1 MAVAVLLLRAFH
13 SQKPDQQ
20 PELRNGQQAERTPSQ
35 CRGTLTIMGKNGG
48 RGIHNRGFAK
58 KETASYGFDGVVST
72 TLPEVERISKRKS
85 GILNLEGSYPSQLL
99 IPSSLFDITWL
110 YRVHEFFLRF
120 QPNDARQDGRGA
132 EPAGRLCLDGLL
144 PSAAWSHQ
152 RSISRTHRIAS
163 RKH

>member
-58 KETASYGFDGVVST
+58 KETAPYGFDGVVST

-99 IPSSLFDITWL
+99 IPSSLFDIT
-110 YRVHEFFLRF
+110 
-120 QPNDARQDGRGA
+120 
-132 EPAGRLCLDGLL
+132 
-144 PSAAWSHQ
+144 
-152 RSISRTHRIAS
+152 
-163 RKH
+163 